1 MVIQD
6 PLTPALSPRGE
17 GTVTAA
23 LSQQARLG
31 ELAAS
36 ALSSGHGWE
45 EGVSQHPGGLCHS
58 VPSPLGESVRG
69 SFSVQTIRQ
78 CIEVCIVRFLI
89 ALLVFAGSG
98 GALKAQDIASSINAL
113 GASSFS
119 DREAAVAAL
128 SKTGDPNAAS
138 IIEALSRGDLYIRK
152 SDRKVFIGKE
162 SGGKLLLTDP
172 VTSANAGSAP
182 SSEFE
187 KIRLNN
193 ALRRAIEEALGAL
206 TLLSKDPTVR
216 SSAAQ
221 SIFKAADPSRIDLLT
236 NSIARESDPGVKKL
250 MQEARA
256 AAVMKSDRPE
266 AEKLSA
272 IQVLK
277 TRGDQD
283 ALGLLQA
290 AASDPSDAVQ
300 AAAANAAEDIR
311 SRLALWDM
319 VQNVWYGLSLG
330 SVLLLAAAGLAITFG
345 VMGVINMA
353 HGELVMLGAYT
364 TFVVQEGFR
373 AYLPSALDY
382 SLFVAIP
389 ASFLFVGAVGIFLE
403 QSIIRF
409 LYKRPL
415 ETLLATWGVS
425 LILQQ
430 AVRNM
435 FGPSNRE
442 VTTPSW
448 MSGSFEV
455 TSGLALTSNRM
466 AIVVFTALVFGI
478 LFLVIR
484 RTRFGLEMRAVTQNR
499 PMANSMGIKSGRID
513 ALTFGL
519 GAGIAG
525 IAGVALSQIDN
536 VSPNLGQSYIV
547 DSFLVVVFG
556 GVGNLFGTL
565 IGALSLGIANKF
577 LEPFA
582 GAVLAKIL
590 ILVAVILFI
599 QRRPRG
605 LFALKG
611 RAVEA

>member
-1 MVIQD
+1 MAIQD
-6 PLTPALSPRGE
+6 PLAPTLFPGGE
-17 GTVTAA
+17 GY
-23 LSQQARLG
+23 
-31 ELAAS
+31 
-36 ALSSGHGWE
+36 SSGLNPIRDGA
-45 EGVSQHPGGLCHS
+45 G
-58 VPSPLGESVRG
+58 VRG
-69 SFSVQTIRQ
+69 AWSFIGKKSRIG
-78 CIEVCIVRFLI
+78 FLI
-89 ALLVFAGSG
+89 AHTFFILFVFAATHSSSH
-98 GALKAQDIASSINAL
+98 AEDLASAINAL

-119 DREAAVAAL
+119 DRETAVAIL
-128 SKTGDPNAAS
+128 SKTGDPNAQGV
-138 IIEALSRGDLYIRK
+138 IEALSRGDLYLRK
-152 SDRKVFIGKE
+152 ADKKVFIAKE
-162 SGGKLLLTDP
+162 AGGSLALTDP
-172 VTSANAGSAP
+172 VTSADAGQAP
-182 SSEFE
+182 SSAFE
-187 KIRLNN
+187 KIKLNN

-206 TLLSKDPTVR
+206 TLLSKDASIRTF
-216 SSAAQ
+216 AAQ
-221 SIFKAADPSRIDLLT
+221 SIFKAADPSRIDLLS
-236 NSIARESDPGVKKL
+236 NAIARETNPGVKKL
-250 MQEARA
+250 MEEARA
-256 AAVMKSDRPE
+256 ASVMKSDRPE

-272 IQVLK
+272 VQVLK

-290 AASDPSDAVQ
+290 AAGTESVAVQ
-300 AAAANAAEDIR
+300 AAAAEAAESIR
-311 SRLALWDM
+311 SRLALWDA
-319 VQNVWYGLSLG
+319 VQNIWYGLSLG

-364 TFVVQEGFR
+364 TFVVQELFR
-373 AYLPSALDY
+373 SYLPSALDY

-389 ASFLFVGAVGIFLE
+389 MAFLFVGAVGIVLE
-403 QSIIRF
+403 QGIIRF

-430 AVRNM
+430 AVRNV

-466 AIVVFTALVFGI
+466 AIVVFTALVFII
-478 LFLVIR
+478 LFFIIR

-499 PMANSMGIKSGRID
+499 AMANSMGIKSSRID

-590 ILVAVILFI
+590 ILVVVILFI